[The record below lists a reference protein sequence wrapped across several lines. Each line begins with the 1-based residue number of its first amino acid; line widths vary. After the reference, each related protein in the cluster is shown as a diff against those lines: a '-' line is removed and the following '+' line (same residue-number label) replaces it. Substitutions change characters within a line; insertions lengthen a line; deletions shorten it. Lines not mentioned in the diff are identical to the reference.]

1 MTKNADF
8 EKLNFDE
15 GFGYE
20 GEISINFFGK
30 NMNVDK
36 KRAAALFI
44 ILIMVLSGVASFM
57 LLVL

>member
-1 MTKNADF
+1 MD
-8 EKLNFDE
+8 
-15 GFGYE
+15 
-20 GEISINFFGK
+20 
-30 NMNVDK
+30 VDK